1 MNSPAVLLTHV
12 TLLRMN
18 LINNEAYRLRKRC
31 AFFVASIGIFTA
43 RRRIVSHSQIGKE
56 GIYLFAV
63 LKNLGW
69 YFKQERRRYAVG
81 MLLLILVGVLE
92 LVPPRVLGIAVDDIV
107 TGSITW
113 SSLLTYIFF
122 ILGMLLIIY
131 LITYVWMHKLFGGA
145 NLVEKLL
152 RSKYMGHLLR
162 MTPPFF
168 ERNRTGDLMAKATN
182 DLRSV
187 AMTAGF
193 GMLTLT
199 DSTAYLATVLLAMGF
214 LVSWKLTL
222 AAVLPLP
229 FIAIA
234 MMIYGK
240 KVHERYTLAQDAFGD
255 MNDQVL
261 ESVAGVRVIRA
272 YVQERHDEERFN
284 DITDDVYRK
293 NLAVAKLDA
302 FFEPTIRLFVGL
314 SYIIGLGYGTY
325 LVFQNEITLGDLVS
339 FNMYLGMMIWP
350 MFAIGELIN
359 IMQRGNAS
367 LDRVNETLY
376 VKPDVEDAEQPVQVN
391 KPDRIEMKQL
401 TFRYP
406 TSTVDN
412 LTNINIKIKQGQ
424 TLGIVGRTGSGKST
438 LLKQILHEYPSGSGE
453 LLIGGASIDDI
464 TKDQLHSWIGYVPQ
478 EQILFSKTVRENI
491 QFGKP
496 GAADN
501 VIMEAIRTAAFDGD
515 LGTLSDGLD
524 TLVGE
529 KGIALSGGQ
538 KQRVSLARA
547 FISDPDILILDDA
560 LSAVDART
568 EARIIENIRD
578 KRESKTT
585 LISTHRLSAVEHAD
599 YIVVLDQGIITEQGT
614 HDELIQQNGW
624 YREQYERQQVESN
637 LEG

>member
-1 MNSPAVLLTHV
+1 MFS
-12 TLLRMN
+12 
-18 LINNEAYRLRKRC
+18 
-31 AFFVASIGIFTA
+31 
-43 RRRIVSHSQIGKE
+43 
-56 GIYLFAV
+56 V

-92 LVPPRVLGIAVDDIV
+92 LFPPRVLGIAVDDIV

-113 SSLLTYIFF
+113 SSLLTYIFL
-122 ILGMLLIIY
+122 IIGMLVIIY

-168 ERNRTGDLMAKATN
+168 EKNRTGDLMAKATN

-272 YVQERHDEERFN
+272 YVQERHDENRFN
-284 DITDDVYRK
+284 EITDDVYRK
-293 NLAVAKLDA
+293 NLAVARLDA

-376 VKPDVEDAEQPVQVN
+376 VKPDVQDSDHPVNVN
-391 KPDRIEMKQL
+391 HPDQIEMKQL

-412 LTNINIKIKQGQ
+412 LKNINLQIRKGQ
-424 TLGIVGRTGSGKST
+424 TLGVVGRTGSGKST
-438 LLKQILHEYPSGSGE
+438 LLKQILHEYPSGSGD
-453 LLIGGASIDDI
+453 LLIGGTAIDDI
-464 TKDQLHSWIGYVPQ
+464 SKDQLHGWVGYVPQ

-496 GAADN
+496 GASDE
-501 VIMEAIRTAAFDGD
+501 VIMDAIKTAAFDGD

-578 KRESKTT
+578 KRDGKTT
-585 LISTHRLSAVEHAD
+585 FISTHRLSAVEHAD
-599 YIVVLDQGIITEQGT
+599 HIVVLDNGIITEQGT
-614 HDELIQQNGW
+614 HEELIQQNGW